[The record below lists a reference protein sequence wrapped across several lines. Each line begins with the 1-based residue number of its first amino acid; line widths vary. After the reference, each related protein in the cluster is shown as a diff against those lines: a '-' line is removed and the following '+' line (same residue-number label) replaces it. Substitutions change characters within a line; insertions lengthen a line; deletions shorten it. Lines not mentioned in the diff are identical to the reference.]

1 MSIGGVN
8 KAEEEEQEHITLSNP
23 TSPGIDLELWFA
35 LPKQP
40 VGGGQASHP
49 GPENLSNISTY
60 SQSYNFHI
68 NPEARFGGMGSRVNL
83 GYESSSVYAQ
93 QTQMSSRQWIDVGK
107 QMKVNMSSQWMFC
120 PHLKQDLQR

>member
-35 LPKQP
+35 LPKLP

-49 GPENLSNISTY
+49 GPENLSNISTS

-83 GYESSSVYAQ
+83 GYESSSVYAH
-93 QTQMSSRQWIDVGK
+93 TQMSSKQIDVDK
-107 QMKVNMSSQWMFC
+107 QMKVNMSSR
-120 PHLKQDLQR
+120 LKQDLQRQASC